1 MQSRRISRRMKSNKS
16 YETETSHPAIKLH
29 SFPITGDFYGW
40 WNEDGSKFG
49 PTFEGQFR
57 SLDEALKAYNTQKKG
72 GA

>member
-1 MQSRRISRRMKSNKS
+1 MLSRRISRDMKTNKT
-16 YETETSHPAIKLH
+16 YKTETSHPAIKLH

-40 WNEDGSKFG
+40 WNKDGSKWG

-57 SLDEALKAYNTQKKG
+57 SFDEALEAYNSQKG